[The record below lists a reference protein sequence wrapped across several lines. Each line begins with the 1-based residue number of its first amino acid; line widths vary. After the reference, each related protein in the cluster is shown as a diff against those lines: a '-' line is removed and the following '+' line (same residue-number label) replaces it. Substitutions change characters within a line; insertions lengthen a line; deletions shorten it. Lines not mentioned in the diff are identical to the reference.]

1 MKVQPETLIEAYVYP
16 LFMVTSDRELISAM
30 CWGSIGLVVASL
42 ILQDSSPSSRSTS
55 SRFLIPGRVARFLQD
70 CPAFFIP
77 MVLVAR
83 GKQKAYDSV
92 VNQLC
97 LGMFIMHFF
106 QSFFTAGFVLF
117 LYGMKI
123 NIGADSILRKSE
135 MQSQLQLPKGGWFE
149 KISCPDYFGEI
160 VEMWGYALAS
170 LAPPALVL
178 ASTTTLLL
186 ARRAR
191 QSHQREQWEPSRILP
206 TVCLPRQRDMAV
218 GEVLPALNAAEA
230 AVKLCP
236 NWWVGLQTLGRAQLG
251 LGEVDLAVKTFS
263 RAVHIRPD
271 QQELWRE
278 DLQWAVG
285 LLKKYQEMNAER
297 EKQIAAAKESGTE
310 VPELPVPPVEGSIR
324 ERSIQMYQI
333 QKQREAAEAGNPT
346 VMERGKTIDPSKVVR
361 MRVT

>member
-83 GKQKAYDSV
+83 GKQKAYGSV

-106 QSFFTAGFVLF
+106 QRCFISPLLMASQKPTRFLPFLLAFLTQIYNGILHGVYFVNYYRYNDEEWFYKPNFYIGFVLF

-186 ARRAR
+186 AHRAR
-191 QSHQREQWEPSRILP
+191 QSHQWY
-206 TVCLPRQRDMAV
+206 
-218 GEVLPALNAAEA
+218 
-230 AVKLCP
+230 
-236 NWWVGLQTLGRAQLG
+236 
-251 LGEVDLAVKTFS
+251 
-263 RAVHIRPD
+263 
-271 QQELWRE
+271 
-278 DLQWAVG
+278 
-285 LLKKYQEMNAER
+285 LKKYEDYPRTRKA
-297 EKQIAAAKESGTE
+297 
-310 VPELPVPPVEGSIR
+310 VFPFLL
-324 ERSIQMYQI
+324 
-333 QKQREAAEAGNPT
+333 
-346 VMERGKTIDPSKVVR
+346 
-361 MRVT
+361 

>member
-1 MKVQPETLIEAYVYP
+1 MQAFGWKRKAGLSKPQPAVFSEENVEERDGTEDPNVDWLTATKRPKVLELEDAQAKARRLSNEGVTLAEAE
-16 LFMVTSDRELISAM
+16 RWWAA
-30 CWGSIGLVVASL
+30 IGRWNS
-42 ILQDSSPSSRSTS
+42 
-55 SRFLIPGRVARFLQD
+55 
-70 CPAFFIP
+70 
-77 MVLVAR
+77 
-83 GKQKAYDSV
+83 
-92 VNQLC
+92 
-97 LGMFIMHFF
+97 
-106 QSFFTAGFVLF
+106 
-117 LYGMKI
+117 
-123 NIGADSILRKSE
+123 
-135 MQSQLQLPKGGWFE
+135 
-149 KISCPDYFGEI
+149 
-160 VEMWGYALAS
+160 ALALTPDDHTIHEM
-170 LAPPALVL
+170 LAQAYM
-178 ASTTTLLL
+178 
-186 ARRAR
+186 
-191 QSHQREQWEPSRILP
+191 Q
-206 TVCLPRQRDMAV
+206 V

>member
-1 MKVQPETLIEAYVYP
+1 MQAFGWKRKAGLSNPRPAVFSEENVEERDGTEDSDVDWLTATKRPKVLELEDSQAKARRLSNEGVTLAEAE
-16 LFMVTSDRELISAM
+16 RWWAA
-30 CWGSIGLVVASL
+30 IGRWNS
-42 ILQDSSPSSRSTS
+42 
-55 SRFLIPGRVARFLQD
+55 
-70 CPAFFIP
+70 
-77 MVLVAR
+77 
-83 GKQKAYDSV
+83 
-92 VNQLC
+92 
-97 LGMFIMHFF
+97 
-106 QSFFTAGFVLF
+106 
-117 LYGMKI
+117 
-123 NIGADSILRKSE
+123 
-135 MQSQLQLPKGGWFE
+135 
-149 KISCPDYFGEI
+149 
-160 VEMWGYALAS
+160 ALALTPDDHTIHEM
-170 LAPPALVL
+170 LAQAYM
-178 ASTTTLLL
+178 
-186 ARRAR
+186 
-191 QSHQREQWEPSRILP
+191 Q
-206 TVCLPRQRDMAV
+206 V

-324 ERSIQMYQI
+324 EKSIQLYQI
-333 QKQREAAEAGNPT
+333 QKQREAAEAGDPT
-346 VMERGKTIDPSKVVR
+346 LMERGKTIDPSKVVR